1 MKRSS
6 QIALVLMG
14 ATSLGATSY
23 AMAPRT
29 DCVPPGQQRPAVAAG
44 TPARPGQSLQPEC
57 RERRWGG
64 SSHSSG
70 SSTWGSRSSG
80 WMWGRSASSSSAG
93 LAPTSPSTMRAITN
107 PSASGILSSS
117 SGSSVARGGFG
128 STGHGF
134 SVAS

>member
-29 DCVPPGQQRPAVAAG
+29 DCVPPGQQRPPIAAG
-44 TPARPGQSLQPEC
+44 NPGQPLKPEC
-57 RERRWGG
+57 RESRRWGG
-64 SSHSSG
+64 TNYG
-70 SSTWGSRSSG
+70 SSNWGSRSSSG
-80 WMWGRSASSSSAG
+80 WVWGRSSSSSSAG
-93 LAPTSPSTMRAITN
+93 LAPTSPSAIRAATN
-107 PSASGILSSS
+107 SSASGILS

-128 STGHGF
+128 STGHSSSYGG
-134 SVAS
+134 